1 MDQYM
6 RVNSLVERRSKG
18 KLFIAYN
25 LLDKNTKVVQRIIDV
40 V

>member
-1 MDQYM
+1 M

-25 LLDKNTKVVQRIIDV
+25 LLDKNTKVV
-40 V
+40 